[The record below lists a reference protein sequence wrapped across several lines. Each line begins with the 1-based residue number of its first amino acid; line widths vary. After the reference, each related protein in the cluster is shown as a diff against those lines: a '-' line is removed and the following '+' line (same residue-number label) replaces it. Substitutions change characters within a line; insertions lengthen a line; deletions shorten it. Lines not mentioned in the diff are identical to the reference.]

1 MLGDWPPLTIP
12 NRLCAPFAA
21 QSRAVKRK
29 VIQRLRVLGAIEG
42 VSFLLLLGIAMPLKY
57 GFGHAHATFWPGLG
71 HGILFL
77 LYCAGLMHVKFL
89 LGRPFRWAV
98 KFFIAA
104 LLPFGPFVM
113 DRGLKHDLDEIDP
126 QS

>member
-1 MLGDWPPLTIP
+1 MRRICGTVR
-12 NRLCAPFAA
+12 RL
-21 QSRAVKRK
+21 KRT
-29 VIQRLRVLGAIEG
+29 VIQRLRVLGTIEG
-42 VSFLLLLGIAMPLKY
+42 VSFLVLLGIAMPLKY
-57 GFGHAHATFWPGLG
+57 VYGHAHATFYPGLI

-77 LYCAGLMHVKFL
+77 LYCAALAHAKTML
-89 LGRPFRWAV
+89 DRPLRWSV

-113 DRGLKHDLDEIDP
+113 DRGLKRELNEVDS